1 MNFLNTT
8 YNINNIKKD
17 SFIAYT
23 HLGLGDHIVCNG
35 LLNHFSEF
43 FKEIYLPVKSR
54 DFDNI
59 SYLYKNN
66 PKIILF
72 KIEHDT
78 EVNDI
83 SSFAKSHNKKILKVG
98 FKKRKPPFNKSF
110 YDQFKLPYEISIEKF
125 NFERNEI
132 KEIEL
137 LNHLKNIYQVS
148 DKFQLVH
155 NQSSYGRVDLN
166 VNNSLP
172 IITIEKETDIFKN
185 IFYYSKII
193 ELASEI
199 HCLDSS
205 FLHLVERINTNAK
218 LFFHNIKK
226 EGQSGADV
234 FLLKKWREIK
244 YFI

>member
-83 SSFAKSHNKKILKVG
+83 SS
-98 FKKRKPPFNKSF
+98 
-110 YDQFKLPYEISIEKF
+110 
-125 NFERNEI
+125 
-132 KEIEL
+132 
-137 LNHLKNIYQVS
+137 
-148 DKFQLVH
+148 
-155 NQSSYGRVDLN
+155 
-166 VNNSLP
+166 
-172 IITIEKETDIFKN
+172 
-185 IFYYSKII
+185 
-193 ELASEI
+193 
-199 HCLDSS
+199 
-205 FLHLVERINTNAK
+205 
-218 LFFHNIKK
+218 
-226 EGQSGADV
+226 
-234 FLLKKWREIK
+234 LLKLTIK
-244 YFI
+244 NFKSRLQKKKTSI

>member
-8 YNINNIKKD
+8 YNINKIKKD
-17 SFIAYT
+17 SFVAYT

-78 EVNDI
+78 EIIDI
-83 SSFAKSHNKKILKVG
+83 SNFAKTHNKKILKVG
-98 FKKRKPPFNKSF
+98 FKKRKPPFNVSF
-110 YDQFKLPYEISIEKF
+110 YEQLNFDYSVSYEAFKLPHEQNKEKLLTEHLMNHF
-125 NFERNEI
+125 GI
-132 KEIEL
+132 K
-137 LNHLKNIYQVS
+137 NN
-148 DKFQLVH
+148 FQLVH
-155 NQSSYGRVDLN
+155 NESSFGKTDLKIN
-166 VNNSLP
+166 TELRPIFVN
-172 IITIEKETDIFKN
+172 KETDIFNN
-185 IFYYSKII
+185 IFYYKNII
-193 ELASEI
+193 SLADEI

-205 FLHLVERINTNAK
+205 FLHLVERVPTDGK
-218 LFFHNIKK
+218 LFFHEIKK
-226 EGQSGADV
+226 VNHKAAKVYLTKNWKRIS
-234 FLLKKWREIK
+234 
-244 YFI
+244 Y